1 MGHFN
6 QDYLFEKSLEEG
18 IWEVGVGRVFA
29 SGDNANNKV
38 DWDQLYIFDEDK
50 NFPSH
55 PSNFL
60 LSPAGK
66 LIVEA
71 LVEAV
76 DSYSPDLL
84 MGVPSGG
91 QRYAKSV
98 ARVLGIEVALLKK
111 VPSLEP
117 GQKKFDYQTSHSQ
130 DLVEQSRRLAII
142 EDVTNKNTSLGGV
155 LRVPGVS
162 EKAVLLQA
170 IQRRDDG
177 TNESELPL
185 QVNWLIDAWPMPNI
199 MTRDDPTYQ
208 RWGHLAVGVLNL

>member
-6 QDYLFEKSLEEG
+6 QDYLFERSLAEG
-18 IWEVGVGRVFA
+18 VWEVGVDKVFA
-29 SGDNANNKV
+29 SGDSANNKV
-38 DWDQLYIFDEDK
+38 DWALLFLYEENLLDSKDPV
-50 NFPSH
+50 NFIV
-55 PSNFL
+55 
-60 LSPAGK
+60 SPAGE

-76 DSYSPDLL
+76 DDYAPDLL

-91 QRYAKSV
+91 QRFAMLV
-98 ARVLGIEVALLKK
+98 ARVLDIEVARLKK
-111 VPSLEP
+111 VPCPEK
-117 GQKKFDYQTSHSQ
+117 GQKNFDYQDSDSQ
-130 DLVEQSRRLAII
+130 DLVGRSRRIAII
-142 EDVTNKNTSLGGV
+142 EDVTSKHTSLAGV

-162 EKAVLLQA
+162 EKTVLLQV

-177 TNESELPL
+177 TNEAELPL